1 MPASGWPHHIL
12 LVYPAVPP
20 DRYGRFKYAQRVY
33 PPAPAP
39 NLGRTPVPR
48 FEFLDLEAY
57 EHTPELVSNGVEP
70 VVAASRWSV
79 AAIAEAQACIEK
91 IHVDFRTDVVYHY
104 KTIARHVRG
113 LFAPVASELD
123 RHDIDMSPQPS

>member
-1 MPASGWPHHIL
+1 MPGSGGPHHIL

-20 DRYGRFKYAQRVY
+20 DRYGRFKYAQRGY
-33 PPAPAP
+33 PPAP

-48 FEFLDLEAY
+48 VEFLDLKAY
-57 EHTPELVSNGVEP
+57 EHTPELASNGVEP
-70 VVAASRWSV
+70 IAAAWRWVA

-104 KTIARHVRG
+104 EKIARRNRG
-113 LFAPVASELD
+113 LFAPFAAELN
-123 RHDIDMSPQPS
+123 RHGIDTSPQSS